1 MPRKSVDKGSV
12 EKPAT
17 RKSIE
22 PAKPDLKADVKA
34 SPEKRGRG
42 RPKKNY
48 DESIEDEEMEIGTAE
63 APVEEKSPAK
73 GKRGRKPKAEIA
85 SEKVVDEEEAKVEDA
100 KQSSSKSKS
109 RATRNQTAP
118 AKAAEDVTPRRKSE
132 RGAAKA
138 AELRIAQV
146 NRADGDHED
155 ADESDEEDDESA
167 SVASPKKVDR
177 KKRKADDDGDNAVA
191 APAPKKRGRP
201 SAASKADA
209 VAENSNVA
217 ASTDASKVNNEGDKP
232 SSANTASDA
241 DAELPLNDFVV
252 VERHDVPAAD
262 SDEVKLALKSVE
274 DHAAAKT
281 HNATGATTASSPAVS
296 DKTATVISDNRG
308 SSSEMPPGSPHNE
321 TPLNGSLFGRQ
332 FVANA
337 RASVNSAPEQRFTLV
352 SYNILADCHA
362 QRSPY
367 AWTPRECLA
376 QEFRHKLLLEE
387 LDFLQTD
394 IVCLQ
399 EVGTAY
405 FPTLQ
410 EALQSKG
417 YSGLFQRREGEYHDE
432 GEATFFRSSRFTL
445 VESLS
450 CSLGE
455 ITKQEVQFRAEGLDD
470 WAKQS
475 ITEAVSD
482 PGVVLITRL
491 RAEDG
496 ACVTVANT
504 HLVWKAEGKHDVH
517 CVQVAQL
524 ISRLIALAGGS
535 DKPFIL
541 CGDFNSTPDTPV
553 YQVTRDGYPSDSS
566 LSHLQ
571 ELKTIKSPQGEEL
584 SMVNLWWDGFKHT
597 ANSLNSAY
605 FTCLDHEPMSSVYP
619 HNAAVLPVDYIWY
632 SDKGL
637 QLDGVLSPVNEQVI
651 RAGIP
656 SKHLPSDHVSL
667 KATFSFT

>member
-1 MPRKSVDKGSV
+1 MLYR
-12 EKPAT
+12 
-17 RKSIE
+17 
-22 PAKPDLKADVKA
+22 
-34 SPEKRGRG
+34 RGRG

-73 GKRGRKPKAEIA
+73 GKRGRKPKAEAA
-85 SEKVVDEEEAKVEDA
+85 SEKVVDEEAEVEDV
-100 KQSSSKSKS
+100 KQSSNKGKS

-155 ADESDEEDDESA
+155 ADEGDEEDDEPA
-167 SVASPKKVDR
+167 SVVSPKKVDR

-209 VAENSNVA
+209 VAENSNASSDA
-217 ASTDASKVNNEGDKP
+217 AKVHNEGDKP

-281 HNATGATTASSPAVS
+281 HTVTGGTTASSPAVS
-296 DKTATVISDNRG
+296 DKTATVISDNCG
-308 SSSEMPPGSPHNE
+308 LSSEMQPGSPHNE
-321 TPLNGSLFGRQ
+321 APLNGSLFGRH
-332 FVANA
+332 FVTNA

-367 AWTPRECLA
+367 AWTPRECLT

-387 LDFLQTD
+387 LDFLQAD

-399 EVGTAY
+399 EVGPAY

-410 EALQSKG
+410 EAM
-417 YSGLFQRREGEYHDE
+417 QRLV
-432 GEATFFRSSRFTL
+432 TL
-445 VESLS
+445 
-450 CSLGE
+450 
-455 ITKQEVQFRAEGLDD
+455 
-470 WAKQS
+470 
-475 ITEAVSD
+475 
-482 PGVVLITRL
+482 
-491 RAEDG
+491 
-496 ACVTVANT
+496 
-504 HLVWKAEGKHDVH
+504 
-517 CVQVAQL
+517 
-524 ISRLIALAGGS
+524 
-535 DKPFIL
+535 
-541 CGDFNSTPDTPV
+541 
-553 YQVTRDGYPSDSS
+553 
-566 LSHLQ
+566 
-571 ELKTIKSPQGEEL
+571 
-584 SMVNLWWDGFKHT
+584 
-597 ANSLNSAY
+597 
-605 FTCLDHEPMSSVYP
+605 
-619 HNAAVLPVDYIWY
+619 
-632 SDKGL
+632 
-637 QLDGVLSPVNEQVI
+637 
-651 RAGIP
+651 
-656 SKHLPSDHVSL
+656 
-667 KATFSFT
+667 